1 MFHNKVKRRS
11 KRGLMVCKRNE
22 PEHASYNGS
31 TVSGLVTLVIAG
43 VSAVECMNC
52 GFISDRASVSISGLL
67 DQT

>member
-11 KRGLMVCKRNE
+11 KRGFMACRRNE

-31 TVSGLVTLVIAG
+31 TVSDLATLGIAG
-43 VSAVECMNC
+43 VSAVECMNY
-52 GFISDRASVSISGLL
+52 GFISGRASVSISGLL

>member
-1 MFHNKVKRRS
+1 MFHNKVEHRS
-11 KRGLMVCKRNE
+11 KRGFMVCKRNE

-31 TVSGLVTLVIAG
+31 TVSDLATLVIAG
-43 VSAVECMNC
+43 VSAMECMNC